1 MNLKDEPTAAQE
13 CVEAPSEEEELS
25 ESQSVGQPTMTK
37 RSFADVVRG
46 VTSHE

>member
-13 CVEAPSEEEELS
+13 CVEAPSEEELS